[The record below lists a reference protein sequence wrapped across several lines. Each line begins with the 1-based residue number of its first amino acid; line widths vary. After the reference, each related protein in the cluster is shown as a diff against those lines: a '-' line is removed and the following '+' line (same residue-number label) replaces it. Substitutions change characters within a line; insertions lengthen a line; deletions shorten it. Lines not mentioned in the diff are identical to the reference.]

1 MNQNLKNI
9 YNQVWREIHP
19 QIAKDR
25 VGILYKVIHIIIE
38 EEIILEQEENIT
50 SEFFCSYFSIKNNA
64 TLLEDKKFF
73 EGLIMNAREQLN
85 AKEIVR
91 SILATNENNRLNERQ
106 SELLWIVLI
115 ACFIVGTFVCIQF
128 IRRRKSKVGGN
139 QDTNFQ
145 SSEPIALQKP
155 VASPPQS
162 LTVALCLVVP
172 AYVINKLKE
181 QYPIDG
187 NEIENLIDNASYF
200 LCTKFADAEL
210 VQQRLDLTD
219 ENILTVGER
228 REIYV
233 KIYITDGQE
242 MLDKTVPYILK
253 RNLPSHHQGVV
264 KKLACLGDLSGL
276 EAFNRI

>member
-9 YNQVWREIHP
+9 YNDVLREVYP
-19 QIAKDR
+19 QIANDR
-25 VGILYKVIHIIIE
+25 LGVLYKVIHIILE
-38 EEIILEQEENIT
+38 EKVIFEQEEQIKA
-50 SEFFCSYFSIKNNA
+50 EFFCNLFSIKNNA
-64 TLLEDKKFF
+64 TFLEDKKVF
-73 EGLIMNAREQLN
+73 EGLIMNARDQFN
-85 AKEIVR
+85 PKEVFK
-91 SILATNENNRLNERQ
+91 SILGINENNRFNERQ

-128 IRRRKSKVGGN
+128 IKRRKSKGREN
-139 QDTNFQ
+139 QDRNVQ
-145 SSEPIALQKP
+145 YSEPIALQQP

-162 LTVALCLVVP
+162 LLVALCLVVP
-172 AYVINKLKE
+172 AHVLNKLKE
-181 QYPIDG
+181 QYPIDA

-200 LCTKFADAEL
+200 LCTKVADAEL

-228 REIYV
+228 REVYV
-233 KIYITDGQE
+233 RIDIRDGQE

-253 RNLPSHHQGVV
+253 RNLPSHRQGVV
-264 KKLACLGDLSGL
+264 KQLACLGDLSGL